1 MVNLQGTEG
10 DRWIGEQVL
19 AARAGDREAFG
30 ALYGALAGRVA
41 AYARRRGVAD
51 VDDVVN
57 DVFMGAYQTIDRFSG
72 GGSAFRA
79 WLFTIA
85 HHKIT
90 DWLRSPARR
99 AQPDGAA
106 GHFEHRGAG
115 DAEVDAMTALGND
128 EVAGLLSRLTEEQR
142 DVLLLRVV
150 ADMSLE
156 QTAATMGKSVGAVK
170 ALQHRAVGAL
180 QRAID
185 PQAVSR

>member
-1 MVNLQGTEG
+1 VVEQQGTEG

-19 AARAGDREAFG
+19 AARAGDPEAFS
-30 ALYGALAGRVA
+30 ALYRGLAGKVA

-72 GGSAFRA
+72 DGSAFRA

-85 HHKIT
+85 HHKVT
-90 DWLRSPARR
+90 DWLRAPARR
-99 AQPDGAA
+99 AQPHDLADR
-106 GHFEHRGAG
+106 FEHWSAG
-115 DAEVDAMTALGND
+115 DAEVDAMAALGD
-128 EVAGLLSRLTEEQR
+128 DDVAELLALLTDDQR

-156 QTAATMGKSVGAVK
+156 QTAAAMDKSVGAVK